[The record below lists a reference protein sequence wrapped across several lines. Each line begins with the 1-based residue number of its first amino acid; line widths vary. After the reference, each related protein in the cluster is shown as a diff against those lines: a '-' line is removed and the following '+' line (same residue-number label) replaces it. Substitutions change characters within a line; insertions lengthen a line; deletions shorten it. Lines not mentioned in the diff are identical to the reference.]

1 MNRSDGKKW
10 QAKRISEALF
20 PATNYLIRLRQR
32 MEQRGFQPDDP
43 LYREVCAAYKALQ
56 RLGMSMHYLSC
67 DGVGRPSSEGDSPK
81 RASRRWAQRHSCS
94 PKAYNPQEIAHEG
107 HRL

>member
-1 MNRSDGKKW
+1 MSRGDIQKW

-32 MEQRGFQPDDP
+32 MEKRGFPHDDP
-43 LYREVCAAYKALQ
+43 LYREVCAAYDAIH

-67 DGVGRPSSEGDSPK
+67 DGVGRPSSDGEAPERPDS
-81 RASRRWAQRHSCS
+81 AGQ
-94 PKAYNPQEIAHEG
+94 
-107 HRL
+107 